1 MLIYMMKIGKLEFYY
16 IIYLYYEL
24 IVCLGWYKCF
34 EILCYYVGNCDLI
47 KKVSFKN
54 VNVKEKIWKELIFY
68 FIKIMWSIYICLI
81 IILNYM
87 YVVLI
92 VMKCLMKFVSL

>member
-1 MLIYMMKIGKLEFYY
+1 MKIGKLEFYY

-34 EILCYYVGNCDLI
+34 EILCYYVGNCDLN

-54 VNVKEKIWKELIFY
+54 VNVKEKI
-68 FIKIMWSIYICLI
+68 
-81 IILNYM
+81 
-87 YVVLI
+87 
-92 VMKCLMKFVSL
+92 